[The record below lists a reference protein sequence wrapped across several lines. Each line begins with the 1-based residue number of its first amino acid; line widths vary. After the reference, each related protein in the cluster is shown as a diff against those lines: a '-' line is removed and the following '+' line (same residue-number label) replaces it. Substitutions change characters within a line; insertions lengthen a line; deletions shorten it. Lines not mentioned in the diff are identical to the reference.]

1 MISIHKNSKTEVSK
15 KTITI
20 FEHGFL
26 PYDNELLNNRD
37 EIIDLL
43 GKLKSKGNKKIFT
56 MYRDGI
62 KASEQVGFVQ
72 VKDISIEIL
81 PKIVKKSVISQES
94 ESILSSRRNLLYM
107 LQYCFDLPAFENEL
121 ASMVSQKSNW
131 FEILTFIFANNLQIL
146 LEKGAHKQYIDI
158 EENMTTLKGKWL
170 FTQHVRANPYQKHRF
185 FVKYDEFSMD
195 NLLNQI
201 LRFVTHKLKYQ
212 SKDVINRKKLHML
225 DMWMEDVNLVQIIN
239 PSDFERIFFTRQNVQ
254 FEPVINLA
262 KLFILNQVIDVRTG
276 NVKAFAFTF
285 DMNLLFEQFVV
296 KFLNEYKNKI
306 LPDRLKNCTII
317 PQAIGS
323 IKYLATMN
331 NKLVFRMQ
339 PDIILKNPNLSIPVI
354 IDTKYKIL
362 NINYR
367 KMNIKETDMYQMT
380 AYLNTFNCNF
390 CVLIYP
396 QSIEIDKAID
406 RNFILTS
413 NNSIIKVATIDLN
426 KDLKNST
433 HELIKDFRNILNGCN

>member
-1 MISIHKNSKTEVSK
+1 MISIHNNSKTDVSK

-37 EIIDLL
+37 EIINLL
-43 GKLKSKGNKKIFT
+43 GKLKSKGNKNIFT

-81 PKIVKKSVISQES
+81 PKIVKKSVIFQES
-94 ESILSSRRNLLYM
+94 ESIFSSRQNLLYM
-107 LQYCFDLPAFENEL
+107 LQFCFDLPAFENEL
-121 ASMVSQKSNW
+121 ANMACQKSNW

-146 LEKGAHKQYIDI
+146 LEKGAYKQYIDI

-170 FTQHVRANPYQKHRF
+170 FTQHIRTNPYQKHRF
-185 FVKYDEFSMD
+185 FIKYDEFSMN

-201 LRFVTHKLKYQ
+201 VRFVTHKLKYQ
-212 SKDVINRKKLHML
+212 SKDVNNKKKLYML

-239 PSDFERIFFTRQNVQ
+239 PSDFEQIFFTRQNVQ
-254 FEPVINLA
+254 FEPIINLA
-262 KLFILNQVIDVRTG
+262 KLFILNQVIDVRAG
-276 NVKAFAFTF
+276 NVNAFAFTF
-285 DMNLLFEQFVV
+285 NMNLLFEQFTA

-306 LPDRLKNCTII
+306 LPEKLKKCAII

-323 IKYLATMN
+323 IKYFATMN

-339 PDIILKNPNLSIPVI
+339 PDIILKHPNHSISVI
-354 IDTKYKIL
+354 IDTKYKML
-362 NINYR
+362 SKNYR
-367 KMNIKETDMYQMT
+367 KLNIKETDMYQMA
-380 AYLNTFNCNF
+380 AYLNTYNCNF

-396 QSIEIDKAID
+396 QSNEMDENINQ
-406 RNFILTS
+406 NFLLTS
-413 NNSIIKVATIDLN
+413 NNSIINVATIDLN

-433 HELIKDFRNILNGCN
+433 HELIDEFKNILIGCS